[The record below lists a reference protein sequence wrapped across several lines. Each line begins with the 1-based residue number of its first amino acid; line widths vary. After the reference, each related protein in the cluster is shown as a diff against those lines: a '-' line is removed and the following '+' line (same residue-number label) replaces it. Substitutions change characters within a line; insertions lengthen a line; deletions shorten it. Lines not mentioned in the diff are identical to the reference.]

1 MRMGRYCIYCGIE
14 LDEVA
19 EDVCVDCLSES
30 IGYLQ
35 NRIEK
40 LEDEVKKLKTMLE
53 CLVKASIAK
62 GE

>member
-1 MRMGRYCIYCGIE
+1 MGRYCIYCGIE

-40 LEDEVKKLKTMLE
+40 LEDEVKKLRAMLE

>member
-1 MRMGRYCIYCGIE
+1 MGRYCIYCGIE